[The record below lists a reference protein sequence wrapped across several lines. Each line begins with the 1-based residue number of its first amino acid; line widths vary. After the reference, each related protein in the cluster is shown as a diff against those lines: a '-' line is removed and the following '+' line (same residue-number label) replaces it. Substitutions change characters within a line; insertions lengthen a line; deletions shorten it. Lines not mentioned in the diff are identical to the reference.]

1 VVSFFAPFLERIAAS
16 LTYYKG
22 FCIRNNPTLPHIER
36 WFAAMEQRPT
46 FLHIKVRSN
55 SSLSTFSLQPVP
67 LTSRLVLV

>member
-1 VVSFFAPFLERIAAS
+1 MVSFFAPFLERIAAS

-46 FLHIKVRSN
+46 FLHIKVRPT
-55 SSLSTFSLQPVP
+55 SSLSTFDFPHLPVILCLAP
-67 LTSRLVLV
+67 V